1 MSCKNEH
8 SAFCMGSEIFSIC
21 NHNSWNKQKKEKKPH
36 LRCFNYLA
44 QSIILYFKFF
54 AMKKNKET
62 SVEGYVRFIR
72 NKGSQ
77 YVTRIVAKKQATY
90 AGRKCKAK
98 YIWLFPCQI

>member
-1 MSCKNEH
+1 MNILL
-8 SAFCMGSEIFSIC
+8 SAWDQRYSAYVITILGI
-21 NHNSWNKQKKEKKPH
+21 NKRRKKKPH